1 MHHEKEAE
9 PDGSSTHH
17 RKDEADVAPAV
28 VHGRVHFGLLHGF
41 QAAGR
46 ARATLAKAVRL
57 QLESLQAH
65 LATQALVAD
74 GAATI
79 QAARAAARGGVAE
92 VPLVA
97 SLGADLGLWVK
108 EARVFRTIWSAHE
121 EPVLAKLLP
130 VRRLDH
136 EVNQPLVPH
145 IHWND
150 DCCRRPL
157 HLSDRWQVL
166 GRGKRGRLQPSGS
179 RMSATLAML
188 TRQTAAHAGV
198 HRALLGG
205 IDPHGLAIVS
215 ALVGELGVVLLS
227 CQVHGVHAAAAVP
240 IGQQKGALDMHP
252 IQSGLIA
259 GQPADVQG
267 IGHGHT

>member
-1 MHHEKEAE
+1 MLNKDPNLRGAKCHSTPSPSSMVAEVVIVVLVAQLPRKQVARSSASTAMHHEKEAE

-46 ARATLAKAVRL
+46 ARATLTKTVRL

-74 GAATI
+74 GAATL

-121 EPVLAKLLP
+121 EPVLARLLP

-157 HLSDRWQVL
+157 HLSDKW
-166 GRGKRGRLQPSGS
+166 
-179 RMSATLAML
+179 
-188 TRQTAAHAGV
+188 
-198 HRALLGG
+198 
-205 IDPHGLAIVS
+205 
-215 ALVGELGVVLLS
+215 
-227 CQVHGVHAAAAVP
+227 
-240 IGQQKGALDMHP
+240 
-252 IQSGLIA
+252 
-259 GQPADVQG
+259 
-267 IGHGHT
+267 